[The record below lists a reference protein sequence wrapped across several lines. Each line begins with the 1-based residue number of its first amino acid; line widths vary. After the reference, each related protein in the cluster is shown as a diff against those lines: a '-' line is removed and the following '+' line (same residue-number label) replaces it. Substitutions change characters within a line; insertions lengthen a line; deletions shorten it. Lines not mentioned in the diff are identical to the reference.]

1 MRVISAL
8 TAAAV
13 AFAGT
18 AAALPARG
26 GMLGDRGVEGDGGLI
41 PVPTEIPTLGGPA
54 PYDSG
59 SPLTGYS
66 PASTV
71 ALATLTSSVSIFTGF
86 PPHLTKSKTTST
98 STSHGHVKTGHGPET
113 LEPLTSSSGSIR
125 GHIPTAVPNY
135 NHEVAWARA
144 ADPCYLS
151 TKRTPQGNIIV
162 TECPQPASSCTP
174 CVGCN
179 ANQCVEKRDD
189 TKTIPPTEAYSIPLT
204 ASYSTS
210 LPMVILT
217 QDSQYR
223 GSLTGSHGYGDP
235 HGSGTSSKMAGP
247 APYTSHTRPTAS
259 PSVAM
264 PVSPYPAR
272 TLVPWLTV
280 NKSGYGS
287 SLHRSKHTHT
297 SVPGW
302 SSMIQHASETSTT
315 KVSVSSTV
323 TSLSGGYEVSSGV
336 PDWWPG
342 FPDFLP
348 PPTTTLPHFGG
359 DVKVLARDAC
369 AATTAPW
376 PTVHKPLFGC
386 EVKVLARDAD
396 AATTTPCPTMTL
408 PHFGGVVKVLARDAE
423 AAATVP
429 WPTMHKPHF
438 GGEVKILAREAELV
452 AMSMSTSTVSA
463 TTMTIAVPTATCN
476 ATVAG
481 GCVAKSGAV
490 STRYVFSLFS
500 LGMLAGVA
508 AMVV

>member
-1 MRVISAL
+1 M
-8 TAAAV
+8 
-13 AFAGT
+13 
-18 AAALPARG
+18 
-26 GMLGDRGVEGDGGLI
+26 
-41 PVPTEIPTLGGPA
+41 GGPA
-54 PYDSG
+54 PYDSAG
-59 SPLTGYS
+59 PPTGYP
-66 PASTV
+66 PAMTV
-71 ALATLTSSVSIFTGF
+71 PLATLTSSVLIFTGF

-98 STSHGHVKTGHGPET
+98 STSHSHVKTGHGPET

-144 ADPCYLS
+144 ADPCYPS

-210 LPMVILT
+210 LPM
-217 QDSQYR
+217 
-223 GSLTGSHGYGDP
+223 GYGDP

-264 PVSPYPAR
+264 P
-272 TLVPWLTV
+272 
-280 NKSGYGS
+280 SGYGP
-287 SLHRSKHTHT
+287 SLHHSKHTHT

-302 SSMIQHASETSTT
+302 SSMIQHASKTSTT

-323 TSLSGGYEVSSGV
+323 TLLSGGYEVPSGV

-396 AATTTPCPTMTL
+396 AATTTPCPTITL
-408 PHFGGVVKVLARDAE
+408 PHSGGEVKVLARDAD
-423 AAATVP
+423 AASTTPCPTATL
-429 WPTMHKPHF
+429 PHF
-438 GGEVKILAREAELV
+438 DGEVKVLAREAELV

-490 STRYVFSLFS
+490 STRYVFSLFA